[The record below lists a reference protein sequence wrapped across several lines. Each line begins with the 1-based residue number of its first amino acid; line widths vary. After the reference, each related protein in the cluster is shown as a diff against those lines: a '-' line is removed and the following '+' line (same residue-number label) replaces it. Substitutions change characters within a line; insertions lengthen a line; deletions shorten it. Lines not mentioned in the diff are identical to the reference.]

1 MDQQPSSSPEAPAPS
16 TGNPGNNV
24 IYSSSPNGVVS
35 GGANAGKGLSK
46 SRLFAIAGAAAIV
59 VLGTAGYVFGYY
71 LPNKPENVYK
81 SALTNTGK
89 GYDELVAYLDNKELE
104 NKFKTT
110 DVSGTFKLES
120 DGFSTD
126 GTFSAK
132 GDEKNGTFSGDI
144 GLGTTRLK
152 IDGVAKDAEN
162 SDSPDVYLKFGGIKG
177 LGANFGMP
185 ELDNLDDQWIGI
197 DHSFLDTYL
206 NQIEAASGVEATAP
220 EMKTPKREDVTD
232 AAKAVGEVSKKYLF
246 TSNEE
251 TAVFKLK
258 EYVKTETV
266 DGKNTN
272 HYKVTADKAHLK
284 AFSKEL
290 GEKLDKTKLNDWA
303 KETYS
308 KNISELLDTE
318 GMQKSVDDIK
328 DGDTFDIWVN
338 KDTKLVHKVRFTDT
352 ANANTY
358 FDLGFNYSGGD
369 EKPFFIKV
377 VSDTDG
383 NKMDVGLN
391 FSINTKTNVY
401 KAELDVKGE
410 GDTAVAAN
418 IKAEIKPGTGTVK
431 AEAPAGAITLS
442 DALSQIGLG
451 GYLELLQSN
460 LQTSL
465 EQQNS
470 LEAEL
475 APFSIEQ

>member
-16 TGNPGNNV
+16 TGTPGNNV

-46 SRLFAIAGAAAIV
+46 SRLIAIAGAAVIV

-104 NKFKTT
+104 TKFKTS
-110 DVSGTFKLES
+110 DASGSFKMES

-152 IDGVAKDAEN
+152 IDGVAKDVEN
-162 SDSPDVYLKFGGIKG
+162 SESPDLYLKFGGIKG
-177 LGANFGMP
+177 LGANFGIP
-185 ELDNLDDQWIGI
+185 ELDTLDDQWITV
-197 DHSFLDTYL
+197 DHSFLDSYL
-206 NQIEAASGVEATAP
+206 GSIESASGLDSSSS
-220 EMKTPKREDVTD
+220 EMKAPKREDVAE
-232 AAKAVGEVSKKYLF
+232 AAKAIGEVSKKYLF
-246 TSNEE
+246 TGNEE
-251 TAVFKLK
+251 TAVFKMK
-258 EYVKTETV
+258 EFVKTETV

-272 HYKVTADKAHLK
+272 HYKVSADKAHLK

-290 GEKLDKTKLNDWA
+290 GEKLYKT
-303 KETYS
+303 
-308 KNISELLDTE
+308 
-318 GMQKSVDDIK
+318 KSVDDIK

-338 KDTKLVHKVRFTDT
+338 KDTKLVHKVRFTDS
-352 ANANTY
+352 ANEKS
-358 FDLGFNYSGGD
+358 FMELGLNYAGGD
-369 EKPFFIKV
+369 EKPFFLNV
-377 VSDTDG
+377 ATEQDG
-383 NKMDVGLN
+383 VKTDVGLKL
-391 FSINTKTNVY
+391 SINTKTNVF
-401 KAELDVKGE
+401 KIDLGLETD
-410 GDTAVAAN
+410 GDAAVSGS
-418 IKAEIKPGTGTVK
+418 IKAEIKPGTGSVK
-431 AEAPAGAITLS
+431 ADVPAGAITLS
-442 DALSQIGLG
+442 DALAQIGLG
-451 GYLELLQSN
+451 GYLDLLQSS

-465 EQQNS
+465 EQQ
-470 LEAEL
+470 AEL